1 MKVVR
6 IAVVFCLLTLPVLAH
21 HATAVQYDVSSTITL
36 NGTVTRLDWTNPHV
50 RVYLEVKMGNG
61 NSESW
66 TVEFPSPGAII
77 VAGLSRTLL
86 APGTVLT
93 LEAYPSKPSADQAKV
108 QRSAC
113 AKAITLADHNRF
125 AFVVGI

>member
-6 IAVVFCLLTLPVLAH
+6 IAVVFCFLTVPVLAH

-36 NGTVTRLDWTNPHV
+36 KGTVTRLDWTNPHV
-50 RVYLEVKMGNG
+50 HVYLDVKAGSG

-66 TVEFPSPGAII
+66 TLEFPSPGAII
-77 VAGLSRTLL
+77 VAGLSRKLL

-93 LEAYPSKPSADQAKV
+93 LEAYSSKPSADQAKV
-108 QRSAC
+108 PRSAC
-113 AKAITLADHNRF
+113 AKAITLADGNRF